1 MFRTL
6 VTSLLATLPLLA
18 QAGDLEQRFSAD
30 TLKPIL
36 ERLQPSEHPR
46 FAVVDYSQRSD
57 QKRFLLYDSHTHALL
72 ASYRVA
78 HGKGSDA
85 DHDGYAE
92 RFSNQADSHASS
104 LGTYRTGEVY
114 QSEQPGHGLS
124 MRLAGLDPS
133 NDKAMQRAIVIH
145 AMDYMEDRFIRQ
157 HGVAGRS
164 FGCLVLANND
174 RDKVIEALKGG
185 SLIFAIQPPPTP
197 PNAR

>member
-1 MFRTL
+1 MLRTL
-6 VTSLLATLPLLA
+6 VTSLLALLPLLTH
-18 QAGDLEQRFSAD
+18 AGDLEQRFTAD
-30 TLKPIL
+30 TLQPIL
-36 ERLQPSEHPR
+36 QRLQQDEHPR

-57 QKRFLLYDSHTHALL
+57 QKRFLLYDSRNHALL

-92 RFSNQADSHASS
+92 RFSNESESRASS

-114 QSEQPGHGLS
+114 QSRQPGHGLS
-124 MRLAGLDPS
+124 MRLTGLDPS
-133 NDKAMQRAIVIH
+133 NDKAMERAIVIH

-164 FGCLVLANND
+164 FGCLVLAAAD
-174 RDKVIEALKGG
+174 RDQAIEALQGG
-185 SLIFAIQPPPTP
+185 ALIFAIKPPPAPSGTL
-197 PNAR
+197 

>member
-1 MFRTL
+1 MPRSL
-6 VTSLLATLPLLA
+6 IPCLLALLPLLA
-18 QAGDLEQRFSAD
+18 HAGDLEQRFTPG
-30 TLKPIL
+30 TLQPIL
-36 ERLQPSEHPR
+36 DHLQHNEHPR

-57 QKRFLLYDSHTHALL
+57 QKRFLLYDRDTHELL

-92 RFSNQADSHASS
+92 RFSNEPESHASA
-104 LGTYRTGEVY
+104 LGAYRTGEVY
-114 QSEQPGHGLS
+114 RSEQPGHGLS

-164 FGCLVLANND
+164 FGCLVLSGGD
-174 RDKVIEALKGG
+174 RDQVIEALRGG
-185 SLIFAIQPPPTP
+185 ALIFAIRPTP
-197 PNAR
+197 VSSGTP